1 MKMTAILAILLMI
14 LASQTV
20 FAMPDKPMGTYI
32 LVHGGNMSTE
42 TWNKLTVGAPIYT
55 PDGKMGARVW
65 DPIIPALKAHNYSVF
80 APILKDEHKCNL
92 TEHIEQICTL
102 ITENDLKDV
111 ILVGHSYGGMVITG
125 VAAKMPDR
133 IGHLVYVDAALP
145 DPGQS
150 LFDIIASSGSNPM
163 SVAGLEPAPAYV
175 ERLQFDA
182 QKIEPLP
189 KTYIRCT
196 ESEFASVTNVAKEK
210 IAADGKGW
218 SYLEM
223 PSSHVPMADMP
234 DEFYKLMLDIA
245 KD

>member
-1 MKMTAILAILLMI
+1 
-14 LASQTV
+14 
-20 FAMPDKPMGTYI
+20 
-32 LVHGGNMSTE
+32 
-42 TWNKLTVGAPIYT
+42 
-55 PDGKMGARVW
+55 
-65 DPIIPALKAHNYSVF
+65 
-80 APILKDEHKCNL
+80 
-92 TEHIEQICTL
+92 
-102 ITENDLKDV
+102 
-111 ILVGHSYGGMVITG
+111 MVITG

-133 IGHLVYVDAALP
+133 ISRLVYVDAALP

-182 QKIEPLP
+182 QKIKPLP

-218 SYLEM
+218 TYLEL
-223 PSSHVPMADMP
+223 PTSHVPMATMP
-234 DEFYKLMLDIA
+234 EQLSQLLLDVA
-245 KD
+245 KNSI